1 MGSGSSGPA
10 VGVTANPRVVYNEK
24 LSKKENK
31 ASVMDCPVLV
41 DVQHGTIRYRCGTY
55 DGEPADKTK
64 RIERPFEGKD
74 TNFKQ
79 HYFYHA
85 RLNDFSQGADPSKE
99 DAYKFMY
106 VTKGP
111 ARVNQKKLFYVY
123 GRGMEAKD
131 GTRVRPTQTKEEGN
145 DYSWPGLRVPN
156 HLYYKLT
163 FTDELSVGDS
173 GDPVDEEDRTIAGL
187 QSTPDK
193 SCIRL
198 TLTAEERA
206 RDVKGKIAVKI
217 LKAASDIHI
226 CYGNLELRDE
236 DVVGEYR
243 DEAKRGSSNM
253 GVDVRFI

>member
-1 MGSGSSGPA
+1 MTIRSFTTMGSASSGPA

-41 DVQHGTIRYRCGTY
+41 DVQHGTIRYRRGSY

-79 HYFYHA
+79 QYFYHA
-85 RLNDFSQGADPSKE
+85 RLNDFSHGADPSKE
-99 DAYKFMY
+99 DAYKFLY

-111 ARVNQKKLFYVY
+111 ARVQQKKLFYVY

-131 GTRVRPTQTKEEGN
+131 GTRVKPTQTKEEGR
-145 DYSWPGLRVPN
+145 DYSWPGLRVAN

-163 FTDELSVGDS
+163 FTGSDKTRMGESSNHVN
-173 GDPVDEEDRTIAGL
+173 EEDRTITDL

-198 TLTAEERA
+198 TLTADERT
-206 RDVKGKIAVKI
+206 RDVKAKIAVKI

-226 CYGNLELRDE
+226 CYGNLELSMTATFRDCHHTQ
-236 DVVGEYR
+236 
-243 DEAKRGSSNM
+243 K
-253 GVDVRFI
+253 